1 MTTLDQV
8 APGRSCRVETIDGA
22 PELVQRLL
30 EFGLMEGET
39 VEVIGL
45 APLGDPLEIQIGG
58 SRLSLRKREAAAIAV
73 TLV

>member
-1 MTTLDQV
+1 MTTLDQIV
-8 APGRSCRVETIDGA
+8 PGQRCRIEAIAGE

-58 SRLSLRKREAAAIAV
+58 SRLSLRNREAANITV
-73 TLV
+73 TKL